1 MGTLGN
7 VVVGA
12 EKPADLGLH
21 EEQQEVL
28 TGNRLRR
35 DNLDALV
42 VVDRREGIATYG
54 NGLEDIG
61 GVGADVAKVRVRK
74 NVVLEVA
81 NARVDLH
88 QLVRRF
94 HWHAA
99 ENRGVD
105 QAEDRRVG
113 ADADRQRNDGGG
125 RETGALP
132 HAAHGVSQ
140 IAQQGSG
147 RHVPAAN
154 ERIGTGSVSPGI
166 AAPDEVGGN
175 VIAAKRA
182 QQLVDRATGSQP
194 VLEVSD
200 ELACYIC
207 SASAFQLAGF
217 EDGTNAVPYCA
228 RQR

>member
-113 ADADRQRNDGGG
+113 ADTEGQGQDRHRGEPGTPGQG
-125 RETGALP
+125 TQA
-132 HAAHGVSQ
+132 VS
-140 IAQQGSG
+140 
-147 RHVPAAN
+147 H
-154 ERIGTGSVSPGI
+154 VSPDVIESRHCYHGRLSE
-166 AAPDEVGGN
+166 AA
-175 VIAAKRA
+175 
-182 QQLVDRATGSQP
+182 GSTP
-194 VLEVSD
+194 
-200 ELACYIC
+200 
-207 SASAFQLAGF
+207 
-217 EDGTNAVPYCA
+217 PA
-228 RQR
+228 RQCTLVAWRPMTVLQWP